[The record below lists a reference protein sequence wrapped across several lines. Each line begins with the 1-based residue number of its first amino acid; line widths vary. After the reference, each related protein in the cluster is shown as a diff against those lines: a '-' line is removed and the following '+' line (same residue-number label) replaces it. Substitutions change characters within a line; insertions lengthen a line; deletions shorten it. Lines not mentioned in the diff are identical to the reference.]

1 MTTTKKPHT
10 NNKSKNLS
18 EGVGKALVSQGRAPL
33 LAWTNVFN
41 RLKQPDATQGDAG
54 AIRLWQAAL
63 AEFVAAFLFIFLGCG
78 AVVVTGQMT
87 GGEMDVPRL
96 ILIAAVHGL
105 GITALVYATL
115 NLSGAHINP
124 AVTITM
130 WVTRRISGTRAL
142 SYLASQLGG
151 AAVGALLLLAV
162 VPGAAETTLGSH
174 SLGEGVS
181 PWAGLLTEAVLT
193 FALVFVIFATAVNS
207 RELRNFAPIAIGLT
221 VFVTNVFGIPISG
234 ASLNPARSF
243 GPALVAW
250 EWADHWV
257 YWAGPV
263 AGGVVA
269 GLASRWGFPHRQE

>member
-115 NLSGAHINP
+115 NVSGAHINP

-130 WVTRRISGTRAL
+130 WVTRQVSGTRAL

-151 AAVGALLLLAV
+151 AALA
-162 VPGAAETTLGSH
+162 PYCCW
-174 SLGEGVS
+174 
-181 PWAGLLTEAVLT
+181 P
-193 FALVFVIFATAVNS
+193 
-207 RELRNFAPIAIGLT
+207 
-221 VFVTNVFGIPISG
+221 
-234 ASLNPARSF
+234 
-243 GPALVAW
+243 
-250 EWADHWV
+250 
-257 YWAGPV
+257 
-263 AGGVVA
+263 
-269 GLASRWGFPHRQE
+269 